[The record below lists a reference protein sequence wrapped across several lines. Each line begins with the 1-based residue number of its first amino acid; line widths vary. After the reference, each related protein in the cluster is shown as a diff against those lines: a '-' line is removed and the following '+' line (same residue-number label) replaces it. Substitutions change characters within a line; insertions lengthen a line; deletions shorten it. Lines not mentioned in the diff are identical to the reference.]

1 MNEYDVRQAF
11 ERIELELIESM
22 KRNLGRH
29 LAEEEKEGFRWNM
42 WQEEQLKSLK
52 AYQRANREKFSKRFS
67 RINKE
72 IEDYIRKNANNAA
85 IAEELRILR
94 KTVDP
99 KATIEDL
106 MDDIGKMMQISFES
120 IALNWM
126 NFLKQRKKTW
136 KMPNMRC

>member
-1 MNEYDVRQAF
+1 
-11 ERIELELIESM
+11 
-22 KRNLGRH
+22 
-29 LAEEEKEGFRWNM
+29 M

-52 AYQRANREKFSKRFS
+52 AYESANKEKFSKQFS

-72 IEDYIRKNANNAA
+72 IEDYIRKNANNSA

-99 KATIEDL
+99 KATIENL
-106 MDDIGKMMQISFES
+106 MDDLGKMMQISFES

-136 KMPNMRC
+136 KRLNTRCSEEQMINIERSYLIHRFMQIPVLERCSRQ